1 MTRLR
6 LAGGRRRAE
15 SAAAMEIPFKPR
27 QRVRLVREVPPVG
40 AGSEGVVIG
49 YYNREPPT
57 CVVAFDGGRVFEVR
71 YEHLEAADEDPR
83 R

>member
-6 LAGGRRRAE
+6 LAGGLRRPE

-27 QRVRLVREVPPVG
+27 QRVRLVRDIPPVG
-40 AGSEGVVIG
+40 AGSDGVVIG

-57 CVVAFDGGRVFEVR
+57 YVVSFEQGLLSDRAPDDLVSS
-71 YEHLEAADEDPR
+71 EEPEG
-83 R
+83 